1 MALVTRTTPTFNSV
15 EAPVV
20 LATGSVGTLR
30 VLDLK
35 TKEGAWFYVRMGR
48 RAATALT
55 RAAYVTIR
63 RTDNDTLTLP
73 IQTYDIIGQI
83 ATAASTTLSASAAIG
98 DGAITLTSSTG
109 FAVGDTVCL
118 HSDDTAANRV
128 EFVRLVENTTGT
140 TWRVERNLRVAHTG
154 TGGVNDRVTN
164 LADVRAIYVPGGDYY
179 EIRCI
184 NNSGQ
189 SIVFAIDQVTEE
201 GTTIT

>member
-1 MALVTRTTPTFNSV
+1 MALVTRTSPTFAQV

-30 VLDLK
+30 TLDLK
-35 TKEGAWFYVRMGR
+35 TKAGAWFYVRMGR
-48 RAATALT
+48 RVATALT
-55 RAAYVTIR
+55 RAAYVQIR

-73 IQTYDIIGQI
+73 IQTYDVISQT
-83 ATAASTTLSASAAIG
+83 AAAASTTLSAGQSIG
-98 DGAITLTSSTG
+98 DGTITLTSSTG

-118 HSDDTAANRV
+118 HSDDTNAQRV

-140 TWRVERNLRVAHTG
+140 TWRLERNLRVAHTS
-154 TGGVNDRVTN
+154 TDRVTN
-164 LADVRAIYVPGGDYY
+164 LADVRAIYVPGGEHY
-179 EIRCI
+179 EIRCM

-201 GTTIT
+201 GDTIT

>member
-30 VLDLK
+30 TLDLK
-35 TKEGAWFYVRMGR
+35 TEAGAWFYVRMGR
-48 RAATALT
+48 RVATALT
-55 RAAYVTIR
+55 RAAEVIIR
-63 RTDNDTLTLP
+63 RTDNDTLSLP
-73 IQTYDIIGQI
+73 IRTYDVLSQ
-83 ATAASTTLSASAAIG
+83 TAAVASTTLSASAAIG
-98 DGAITLTSSTG
+98 DGTISLTSNTG

-128 EFVRLVENTTGT
+128 EFVRLVENTSGT

-154 TGGVNDRVTN
+154 IGGTNDRVTN
-164 LADVRAIYVPGGDYY
+164 LADVRAIYVPGGDHY

-189 SIVFAIDQVTEE
+189 SIVFVIDQVTEK
-201 GTTIT
+201 GDTIT

>member
-1 MALVTRTTPTFNSV
+1 MAIVTRTTPTFAQV

-30 VLDLK
+30 TLDLK
-35 TKEGAWFYVRMGR
+35 TKAGAWFYVRMGR
-48 RAATALT
+48 RVATALT
-55 RAAYVTIR
+55 RAAEVIIR
-63 RTDNDTLTLP
+63 RTDNDALSLP
-73 IQTYDIIGQI
+73 IRTYDIISQI
-83 ATAASTTLSASAAIG
+83 AAAASTTLSASAAIG
-98 DGAITLTSSTG
+98 DGTITLTANTG

-140 TWRVERNLRVAHTG
+140 TWRLERNLRVAHSSA
-154 TGGVNDRVTN
+154 DRVTN
-164 LADVRAIYVPGGDYY
+164 LADVRAIYVPGGDHY

-189 SIVFAIDQVTEE
+189 PIVFAIDQVTEE
-201 GTTIT
+201 GDTIT

>member
-1 MALVTRTTPTFNSV
+1 MALVTRTTPTFAQV

-30 VLDLK
+30 TLDLK
-35 TKEGAWFYVRMGR
+35 TKAGAWFYVRMGR
-48 RAATALT
+48 RTGTALT
-55 RAAYVTIR
+55 RAAYVQIR

-73 IQTYDIIGQI
+73 IQTYDVISQT
-83 ATAASTTLSASAAIG
+83 ATAASTTLSAGQSIG
-98 DGAITLTSSTG
+98 DGTITLTANTG

-118 HSDDTAANRV
+118 HSDDTNANRV

-140 TWRVERNLRVAHTG
+140 TWRLERNLRVAH
-154 TGGVNDRVTN
+154 NSADRVTN
-164 LADVRAIYVPGGDYY
+164 LADVRAMFVPGGEHY
-179 EIRCI
+179 EIRCM

-201 GTTIT
+201 GDTIT